1 MPHHYIASVEIAH
14 PLADLFAYF
23 IRPKNLV
30 QLAPAELNLELL
42 TSPEILTLGSVL
54 QWKGRRFGVSQQFTH
69 EVSAFE
75 SEKLIVL
82 EQKKGPF
89 ARWIHRHQF
98 EATATGTKIM
108 ERIDFDPPRGLLG
121 YVITA
126 DGIRRDLDK
135 LMAHRE
141 KKLKEIF
148 G

>member
-1 MPHHYIASVEIAH
+1 MPHHYNASVDIAH
-14 PLADLFAYF
+14 PLTDLFAYF

-42 TSPEILTLGSVL
+42 TAPDILALGSLL

-75 SEKLIVL
+75 HEKLIIL
-82 EQKKGPF
+82 DQIKGPF
-89 ARWIHRHQF
+89 ARWVHRHQF
-98 EATATGTKIM
+98 ETTATGTRIV
-108 ERIDFDPPRGLLG
+108 ERIDFDPPGGLLG

-126 DGIRRDLDK
+126 DGIRKDLDK

-141 KKLKEIF
+141 RKLKEIF